1 MNVKVIWNEE
11 CVTQHKL
18 LVCEIN
24 LRTQIRKEH
33 KLPPKRRIWKLWKPE
48 VQKKY
53 KKAVEES
60 INSSTLLPDPDS
72 EADVESIG
80 QKLNLVWLML
90 LALYVVGRKEI
101 VNKKE
106 KHGGEMRQ

>member
-18 LVCEIN
+18 LACEIN

-33 KLPPKRRIWKLWKPE
+33 KLPPKRHISKLWKPE
-48 VQKKY
+48 VQEKY
-53 KKAVEES
+53 KKAVKES
-60 INSSTLLPDPDS
+60 INSSTLLSDPDS

-80 QKLNLVWLML
+80 QNLNLVWLML
-90 LALYVVGRKEI
+90 VTLYVVGQKEI
-101 VNKKE
+101 VNKEE
-106 KHGGEMRQ
+106 KRGGMRQ